1 MPLWVSVVLV
11 VPAVILVT
19 LTIAFL
25 IDRLN
30 HT

>member
-1 MPLWVSVVLV
+1 MPLWVGVSLA
-11 VPAVILVT
+11 VPVVILVT

-30 HT
+30 RT